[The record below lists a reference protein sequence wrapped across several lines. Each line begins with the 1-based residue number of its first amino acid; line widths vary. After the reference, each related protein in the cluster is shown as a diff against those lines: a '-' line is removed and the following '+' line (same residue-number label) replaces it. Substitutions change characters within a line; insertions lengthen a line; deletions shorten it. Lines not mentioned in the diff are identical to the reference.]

1 MPSSRSRRRLSRL
14 ETYASRFSKGKYMQ
28 VPVNDQLTSR
38 VICRTT
44 SGPPRASPAGLTTNG
59 TLRGRGLQYAAGAF
73 CPMHSSPSEY
83 RNQDSESVNILLH
96 SSHRINV
103 QGAQTAPLHLP
114 FLHPNLEPS
123 PRFEVVPASDWQRFQ
138 KWKLITSHP
147 ILPPVGAHIQV
158 NRACG
163 TDVNWNRR

>member
-59 TLRGRGLQYAAGAF
+59 TLRGRALQYAAGAF
-73 CPMHSSPSEY
+73 CRGIPHHPSTVTRTPRASTFY
-83 RNQDSESVNILLH
+83 CTRPTESTSKVH
-96 SSHRINV
+96 K
-103 QGAQTAPLHLP
+103 PLHCTCRCYIPISSLHQGLKSSLP
-114 FLHPNLEPS
+114 
-123 PRFEVVPASDWQRFQ
+123 
-138 KWKLITSHP
+138 LIGKDFKS
-147 ILPPVGAHIQV
+147 G
-158 NRACG
+158 NS
-163 TDVNWNRR
+163 